1 MEKPNLTYIQQLSGG
16 DQSFEKS
23 LINII
28 KEEFPIEKKS
38 YLKNIKANNF
48 KLTAGNVHKIKHKI
62 SIFGLEKDYEL
73 AVKFENQLLNDNKSN
88 QKKFDAILNK
98 ITIFLNQ
105 L

>member
-73 AVKFENQLLNDNKSN
+73 AVKFENQLLRLDLPN
-88 QKKFDAILNK
+88 
-98 ITIFLNQ
+98 
-105 L
+105 